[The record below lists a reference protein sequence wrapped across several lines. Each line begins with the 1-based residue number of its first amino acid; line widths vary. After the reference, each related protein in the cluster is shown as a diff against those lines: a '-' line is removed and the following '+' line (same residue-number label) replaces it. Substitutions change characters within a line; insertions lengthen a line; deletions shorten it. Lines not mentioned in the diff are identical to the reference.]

1 MSRCARTPRACVAF
15 LTLVFCLVVDAAQAA
30 PGPGFRWRTFETRL
44 CNVHFHTEVEKEARH
59 IASMCD
65 DAIETSSALLRSA
78 PREKTEVIVVDTD
91 DRANGFARTVPY
103 NLVTILTIAPD
114 GRSELSHTEDH
125 LRLVLFHEMFHV
137 VHLETYSGVP
147 EIVNRALGK
156 SWPPNLLQPRF
167 VVEGLAVFTESRVT
181 DGGRLRSE
189 RFTAPLRVA
198 ALADDLWSLDD
209 LSNFSRRPPAGGAA
223 YMYGGAFMAW
233 LASRHGEQ
241 LIRDQVHETGG
252 HLIPYA
258 LQRSFEAS
266 GKLDLSAEY
275 ALFLDDIRAQ
285 AQATLARVRARGGP
299 SPMRRLTRISAAVS
313 TPRFDDEGTL
323 LFVADPPNEVPGVFS
338 IAGLPTAL
346 PSVQPRARAPSPS
359 GVAPLR
365 DGRLVIARGEV
376 NDGAL
381 AFQDLFVHELDG
393 SERVLTRGARV
404 RDPWTLPFRDAVVV
418 ERRTGSFAGVAV
430 VDVESGAVR
439 DLVAFEDGTQVYTP
453 RPAPDGETVVFSRL
467 LPGGRRTLVELTLA
481 TGETRELWPSAA
493 EDADPSFTPD
503 GRFLLFSSNRI
514 DGVFNIFARELASGR
529 LYRVTDTVGLASQPI
544 ATPDGRAV
552 VYVDITVAGPDLFVA
567 PLVIDDAHAL
577 DDIREPPAPIARARA
592 PIDDEPRIY
601 NPLPSLLPRTWTPLL
616 SSDQAGGSA
625 FGLSLAGEDAVG
637 LFAWSLQGSYGT
649 GQQRPRVSGSLRFDG
664 PFLPL
669 SGFAEWRTDDILIRT
684 ERDVDVPVRQT
695 VLRANGSVSIPIR
708 RVLRSHGLAI
718 GYTRSVYF
726 DETPPAGEP
735 DGPRPRTPPPPNVGS
750 VALTWTYSD
759 IRRFRDSVTSE
770 DGQSIVVQL
779 SGANALTLS
788 PLNLYELSFAARL
801 YRPVPG
807 LSRHVVSLLVEGGF
821 AQGERL
827 RRTNFRLGG
836 IADRDFTRDIISQVR
851 FGDGVLRGY
860 APYSDVGDAY
870 YLATVEYRLPI
881 LEVERGIESLPLQ
894 LGRIQGAVF
903 ADVGDAFDGV
913 PTTHGARASVGA
925 ELQVRFT
932 LAYYGLFFLRV
943 GYARGL
949 MRTGAHQPY
958 VVLGVPL

>member
-1 MSRCARTPRACVAF
+1 MLMRATTALMTLLAIVTVGDAR
-15 LTLVFCLVVDAAQAA
+15 AA
-30 PGPGFRWRTFETRL
+30 PGPGYLWRTFETRH

-65 DAIETSSALLRSA
+65 DAIEASSTLLRSA
-78 PREKTEVIVVDTD
+78 PREKTEVIVIDTD

-147 EIVNRALGK
+147 EIVNRVLGK

-167 VVEGLAVFTESRVT
+167 VVEGLAVFTESRVS
-181 DGGRLRSE
+181 DGGRLRTE

-209 LSNFSRRPPAGGAA
+209 LANFSRRPPAGSAA
-223 YMYGGAFMAW
+223 YVYGGAFMAW
-233 LASRHGEQ
+233 LASRYGEK
-241 LIRDQVHETGG
+241 LIADQAHEAGG
-252 HLIPYA
+252 HLIPYG

-266 GKLDLSAEY
+266 GNLDFGAEY
-275 ALFLDDIRAQ
+275 ALFLDDVRAN
-285 AQATLARVRARGGP
+285 AHATLARVRARGGP
-299 SPMRRLTRISAAVS
+299 SPARRLTRMGGAVS
-313 TPRFDDEGTL
+313 APRFDANGGL

-346 PSVQPRARAPSPS
+346 PTALPRARAPSPT
-359 GVAPLR
+359 GVAPIA
-365 DGRLVIARGEV
+365 DGRIVFTRGET
-376 NDGAL
+376 NDGVL
-381 AFQDLFVHELDG
+381 AFQDLFLQEHDG
-393 SERVLTRGARV
+393 SVRVLTRGARL
-404 RDPWTLPFRDAVVV
+404 RDPWPLPGGDSVVV
-418 ERRTGSFAGVAV
+418 ERRSGGRAAVAT
-430 VDVESGAVR
+430 VDVESGRMR
-439 DLVAFEDGTQVYTP
+439 DLLAFEDGTQVYTP
-453 RPAPDGETVVFSRL
+453 RPSPDGESIVFSRL
-467 LPGGRRTLVELTLA
+467 VPGGRRTLVEFKRSDGTL
-481 TGETRELWPSAA
+481 RELWPSAA

-503 GRFLLFSSNRI
+503 GRFLLFSSNRH
-514 DGVFNIFARELASGR
+514 DGVFNIFARELATGR

-544 ATPDGRAV
+544 STPDGQAV
-552 VYVDITVAGPDLFVA
+552 VYVDITIAGPDLYVA
-567 PLVIDDAHAL
+567 PLLIDDNSEIIESIEA
-577 DDIREPPAPIARARA
+577 PAPIARART
-592 PIDDEPRIY
+592 PVDDEPRIY
-601 NPLPSLLPRTWTPLL
+601 NPLPSMLPRTWAPLL
-616 SSDQAGGSA
+616 SSDQTGASA
-625 FGLSLAGEDAVG
+625 LGLSLAGEDAVG

-649 GQQRPRVSGSLRFDG
+649 GQMRPRFSGSLRFDG
-664 PFLPL
+664 PVLPL
-669 SGFAEWRTDDILIRT
+669 SAFAEWRTDDTLIRT

-695 VLRANGSVSIPIR
+695 VLRANGSVSIPLR
-708 RVLRSHGLAI
+708 RVLRSHGFSI

-726 DETPPAGEP
+726 DETPPPGAP

-759 IRRFRDSVTSE
+759 IRRFRDSVSGE
-770 DGQSIVVQL
+770 DGQSIALQL
-779 SGANALTLS
+779 SGANALSLS
-788 PLNLYELSFAARL
+788 PLNLYEIAFAARV

-851 FGDGVLRGY
+851 FGDGILRGY
-860 APYSDVGDAY
+860 APFSDVGDAY
-870 YLATVEYRLPI
+870 YLASVEYRVPI
-881 LEVERGIESLPLQ
+881 LEIERGIESLPLQ
-894 LGRIQGAVF
+894 LGRIQGVIF

-913 PTTHGARASVGA
+913 PSTHGARAGVGA
-925 ELQVRFT
+925 ELQARFT

-949 MRTGAHQPY
+949 MVTGTHQPY